1 MFDASCPSRK
11 GGPSLNSILHAGPP
25 LTPLLFDVMCNF
37 QSYNCATVSYI
48 EKAFLQISLAEKHKD
63 YTEITEITKKYSQI
77 LSKLY

>member
-1 MFDASCPSRK
+1 MFDVSCPSRK
-11 GGPSLNSILHAGPP
+11 GRPSLNGILHAGPP
-25 LTPLLFDVMCNF
+25 LTPLLFDVMCKF
-37 QSYNCATVSYI
+37 QFYNCATASYI